1 MGHVFGTQIR
11 HACPQPSAIR
21 GLVLPVV
28 RAPFVALLVSA
39 LRVRHDDL
47 ARLVT
52 APAGAIFLAPIAR
65 PTDRQELLAAGARE
79 EPVIEHDLE
88 RADFLPW
95 LSFSGEAASRRR
107 DLARQGRP
115 GVAAPGLRPI
125 GRVPFPRNPPPSGL
139 RNFRRSICR
148 PQITRIGVAGHPLST
163 SDPSEVLIDAV
174 HPMPSRTPTRS
185 SSTAGRA
192 MCSSPRSRHACTRA
206 PAERSR
212 TSRRRCRPLDELLQ
226 RRPHLGMCDL
236 VRPFAGAASSIAI
249 D

>member
-1 MGHVFGTQIR
+1 MGQVFGTQIR

-148 PQITRIGVAGHPLST
+148 PQITRIGVAGHSRDGAAGQRRLEHRTGTVCVVDIPIVQNASRPHQPPGARVRRVGSWPRGARATTATMRGPYCAPLVHEHVGPRQAAT
-163 SDPSEVLIDAV
+163 RIVLPSA
-174 HPMPSRTPTRS
+174 RTPT
-185 SSTAGRA
+185 
-192 MCSSPRSRHACTRA
+192 
-206 PAERSR
+206 
-212 TSRRRCRPLDELLQ
+212 
-226 RRPHLGMCDL
+226 
-236 VRPFAGAASSIAI
+236 
-249 D
+249 

>member
-1 MGHVFGTQIR
+1 MGQVFGTQIR

-28 RAPFVALLVSA
+28 RAPFVALLVPA

-65 PTDRQELLAAGARE
+65 PTNPQELLAAGARE
-79 EPVIEHDLE
+79 EPVIDHDLE

-95 LSFSGEAASRRR
+95 LSLSGEAASRRR

-125 GRVPFPRNPPPSGL
+125 GRVPLPRNPPPSGL
-139 RNFRRSICR
+139 RNFWRSISR
-148 PQITRIGVAGHPLST
+148 PQITRIGVAGHRRKRAYGAQ
-163 SDPSEVLIDAV
+163 SDRGHLF
-174 HPMPSRTPTRS
+174 
-185 SSTAGRA
+185 
-192 MCSSPRSRHACTRA
+192 
-206 PAERSR
+206 AERVMTVAHTAR
-212 TSRRRCRPLDELLQ
+212 KQDKNVLAFLTACCRGRGP
-226 RRPHLGMCDL
+226 RPSL
-236 VRPFAGAASSIAI
+236 FAPDVVAA
-249 D
+249 